1 MKNLDIIKENK
12 IYHKKEV
19 DKIKNKYIQE
29 IEIFKE
35 KRNTEE
41 NERAE
46 QRQHEIKDLYNKIEK
61 LKQDK
66 EIMNCEKCNNIQQQ
80 SITVK
85 DHKETSQEPVTY
97 NCKGFS
103 FKTNCMANMKEHR
116 KRCNNTKQRKKL

>member
-46 QRQHEIKDLYNKIEK
+46 QRQCKIKEL
-61 LKQDK
+61 
-66 EIMNCEKCNNIQQQ
+66 
-80 SITVK
+80 
-85 DHKETSQEPVTY
+85 
-97 NCKGFS
+97 
-103 FKTNCMANMKEHR
+103 
-116 KRCNNTKQRKKL
+116 